1 MKVQSIPLASI
12 IVKDRAREDKGDIQS
27 LADGIARLGQ
37 LQPITVDENLRL
49 VAGERR
55 YLAHK
60 LLKRTHIHAVIRHFD
75 GPVDYHEVE
84 LSENIHRKELRW
96 NERATLEKKISEY
109 YKSHKGSWSHEDQA
123 AERGVAQ
130 STVSRRIKLA
140 EAIELNPDYA
150 DYKTENDAWKAYQR
164 DAEDEG
170 IRKLKASSPTF
181 NEILQHISPNY
192 IVGDAFEGMEALRSQ
207 LRSGELK
214 PFDAAEVDPPYGVD
228 IDKAK
233 NRNKFN
239 RQSEYSEW
247 SKDSFEHLFT
257 RTAQFVF
264 DLLADDAW
272 AIFWYGPT
280 WHHEVKTILRSVG
293 FSVGDIPALWYKT
306 NIAGQTNSPDTQFG
320 SQYEPFFL
328 SRKGKAL
335 LTRDGRGKGNVLA
348 VPALKDKVHDTEKP
362 LELLQ
367 QILERI
373 VDPSSRILIPF
384 LGSGV
389 TLRAAAKVGCTGVG
403 WDLSEKNKLR
413 FEGRVKE
420 DLMNRIRELENREA
434 AE

>member
-12 IVKDRAREDKGDIQS
+12 IVKDRAREDKGDIKS
-27 LADGIARLGQ
+27 LADDIARLGQ
-37 LQPITVDENLRL
+37 IQPITVDEHLNL

-60 LLKRTHIHAVIRHFD
+60 LLEKTHIYAVIRHFD
-75 GPVDYHEVE
+75 GPVDKDEVE
-84 LSENIHRKELRW
+84 LSENINRKELHW
-96 NERATLEKKISEY
+96 SERATLEKKISDY
-109 YKSHKGSWSHEDQA
+109 YKAHKASWSHEDQA
-123 AERGVAQ
+123 AERGIAQ

-150 DYKTENDAWKAYQR
+150 DYQTENDAWKAYKR
-164 DAEDEG
+164 DEED
-170 IRKLKASSPTF
+170 ITIQKLKASSPTF

-207 LRSGELK
+207 LCAGEIK

-239 RQSEYSEW
+239 RQSEYTEW
-247 SKDSFEHLFT
+247 PKDSFEGLFT
-257 RTAQFVF
+257 RTAQLVY
-264 DLLADDAW
+264 DLLAPDAF
-272 AIFWYGPT
+272 AVFWYGPT

-328 SRKGKAL
+328 ARKGKAL
-335 LTRDGRGKGNVLA
+335 LTRDGRGNGNVLA

-367 QILERI
+367 KLLGRI

-389 TLRAAAKVGCTGVG
+389 TLRAAAKIGCTGVG

-413 FEGRVKE
+413 FEGRIKE
-420 DLMNRIRELENREA
+420 DVIRHVMEIENREA